1 MLLTLIILPG
11 TLARKSD
18 IGVLGGDSN
27 LVCRHRES
35 REVLMISGVLNCDML
50 VWTTLE
56 NRRYSCPA

>member
-1 MLLTLIILPG
+1 MEAVFMFL
-11 TLARKSD
+11 D
-18 IGVLGGDSN
+18 IGVLGGDSS